1 MLIRT
6 ALLGSTRTG
15 EHGRSFTAFDALGR
29 LTPRSVTGVGDRTV
43 QHRAYSYRADGNQ
56 IGRFMSTRTV
66 DAMKALSRF
75 GELAWFKL
83 PTEYNDEYGYHQVA
97 YMGWR
102 YKAPR
107 EGVVHSVNTRDQ
119 EFCIASISDLALI
132 VQHLQRVPV
141 P

>member
-1 MLIRT
+1 
-6 ALLGSTRTG
+6 
-15 EHGRSFTAFDALGR
+15 
-29 LTPRSVTGVGDRTV
+29 
-43 QHRAYSYRADGNQ
+43 
-56 IGRFMSTRTV
+56 MSTRTV
-66 DAMKALSRF
+66 DAMKALNRS

>member
-1 MLIRT
+1 
-6 ALLGSTRTG
+6 
-15 EHGRSFTAFDALGR
+15 
-29 LTPRSVTGVGDRTV
+29 
-43 QHRAYSYRADGNQ
+43 
-56 IGRFMSTRTV
+56 MSTRTV

-107 EGVVHSVNTRDQ
+107 EGVDQFIEDVVKGVPTQLAWVLDRTRRNRILLPDRVLLEAGGLGNPAFADVVHSVNTRDQ
-119 EFCIASISDLALI
+119 EFCMASISDLALI